1 MKKLILGTLLSLG
14 LTSTLFAGEVDFI
27 ALATNGEFNEQS
39 AGVKVLNEE
48 EMKQVV
54 GGAISYA
61 RTERKYGLYTNN
73 YYLIT
78 EAIGSSLYNDYIKAI
93 NPNTESL
100 YLVHRYQLK
109 YSWSYSGQY
118 QKSWLEVRDKN
129 TNKLLRQPFI
139 SKFTKTYAY
148 TK

>member
-1 MKKLILGTLLSLG
+1 MC
-14 LTSTLFAGEVDFI
+14 
-27 ALATNGEFNEQS
+27 
-39 AGVKVLNEE
+39 LNYCNPITI
-48 EMKQVV
+48 KNRF
-54 GGAISYA
+54 GGAISYV